1 MHFSCTQLLTLFIG
15 FLGKNLKEFA
25 YDLEYKNAFHIV
37 LILHQELL
45 PELNLWPQNQAH
57 NHFNYLVFLSRSH
70 HKMPLLPS
78 F

>member
-15 FLGKNLKEFA
+15 FLGKNLKELA

-45 PELNLWPQNQAH
+45 PELNLWP
-57 NHFNYLVFLSRSH
+57 
-70 HKMPLLPS
+70 
-78 F
+78 